1 MTTAIPVEAD
11 LILDDIGVLLTME
24 GPALGAVEGATLA
37 CAAGRVVY
45 AGPQS
50 GWAGELAPGGERVD
64 AAGRMVSPGL
74 VDPHAHPMFG
84 GDRAGEFAMRVRGDS
99 YADIQ
104 AAGGGIYSSVRA
116 TRAATDEA
124 LVQVTVARLARMRA
138 HGATTVEAKT
148 GYALDLEGE
157 LRMLRLYAEVARRA
171 PVHLSPTL
179 LAHVLPAEVQGDA
192 AARAAYISAFAN
204 ELIPRAASERLAEA
218 CDVYCD
224 QGAYTLGEAR
234 ALLEAGRRAGL
245 GLHCHAEQFT
255 RTGATALA
263 AELGAWSADHLERVT
278 DDDARALAAA
288 GTVAVLLPGA
298 MVTLDLPRPP
308 ARRLIELGVQ
318 IALGTDC
325 NPGSSMTES
334 LPLQMSLACMQL
346 RMTVEEAWLAVT
358 RHAARALGRDSGR
371 LGVGAA
377 AGVVLW
383 DATSP
388 EEVPYQLGR
397 NLVARV
403 WVGASSSTKS

>member
-1 MTTAIPVEAD
+1 MTTATAGKAD
-11 LILDDIGVLLTME
+11 LVIDDIGVLLTME
-24 GPALGAVEGATLA
+24 GTGLGVVEGATLA
-37 CAAGRVVY
+37 CAGGRVIY
-45 AGPQS
+45 AG
-50 GWAGELAPGGERVD
+50 GRRGFAGELAPGGERVD
-64 AAGRMVSPGL
+64 AAGRMVTPGL

-84 GDRAGEFAMRVRGDS
+84 GDRANEFAMRVRGDS

-116 TRAATDEA
+116 TRAAADEA
-124 LVQVTVARLARMRA
+124 LVAATVARLARMRD
-138 HGATTVEAKT
+138 HGTTTIEAKT
-148 GYALDLEGE
+148 GYALELEGE

-179 LAHVLPAEVQGDA
+179 LAHVLPAEVKDA
-192 AARAAYISAFAN
+192 PAARAAYISAFAN
-204 ELIPRAASERLAEA
+204 ELIPRAAAERLADA

-224 QGAYTLGEAR
+224 QGAYVLAEAR

-263 AELGAWSADHLERVT
+263 AELGAWSADHLESVT

-298 MVTLDLPRPP
+298 MLTLDLPRPP
-308 ARRLIELGVQ
+308 ARRLIELGVKM
-318 IALGTDC
+318 ALGTDC

-346 RMTVEEAWLAVT
+346 RVTVEEAWRGVT
-358 RHAARALGRDSGR
+358 RHAARALGRDGGR

-377 AGVVLW
+377 ADVVLW

-388 EEVPYQLGR
+388 AEVPYQLGR
-397 NLVARV
+397 NLVART
-403 WVGASSSTKS
+403 WVGGIG